1 MRQYYESGGD
11 NMIIDIYKD
20 QPRKYNIIY
29 ADPPWSYRDS
39 GMPGGAEQHYHT
51 MSIDDIKALPIQ
63 NIAADD
69 CILFIWATFPLLQEA
84 LDVITSWGFTY
95 KTIGF
100 TWVKHNKRNIG
111 WFYGTGSYTRSNAEV
126 CLIATKGDK
135 LPRKD
140 MGICSVIDTPIQEHS
155 KKPDIVRRQIVKLMG
170 DLPRIELFARREYSG
185 WDSFGNEL

>member
-1 MRQYYESGGD
+1 
-11 NMIIDIYKD
+11 MIIDIYKD

-84 LDVITSWGFTY
+84 LDVITSWGIY
-95 KTIGF
+95 I
-100 TWVKHNKRNIG
+100 
-111 WFYGTGSYTRSNAEV
+111 
-126 CLIATKGDK
+126 
-135 LPRKD
+135 
-140 MGICSVIDTPIQEHS
+140 
-155 KKPDIVRRQIVKLMG
+155 
-170 DLPRIELFARREYSG
+170 
-185 WDSFGNEL
+185 